1 MMAKRKRT
9 TKRIG
14 RPPTGKARPLRQLR
28 MSKDQA
34 DAVTAWAVRQP
45 DKPNWSEAV
54 RRLVETGL
62 ARAGSERSGRAQ
74 SSKLAAKTIE
84 HLADPTAAPEDR
96 AKRKR
101 RLLKGAL
108 DELRDDKPS
117 SRTRR

>member
-1 MMAKRKRT
+1 MIA
-9 TKRIG
+9 I
-14 RPPTGKARPLRQLR
+14 AV
-28 MSKDQA
+28 SKEQA
-34 DAVTAWAVRQP
+34 DAVTAWGARQP

-54 RRLVETGL
+54 RRLVETGM
-62 ARAGSERSGRAQ
+62 ARADAERSGRAQ
-74 SSKLAAKTIE
+74 SSKLATQTIE